1 MPLQIGLKYPSLGKS
16 NKFLLHHCCTL
27 LHLSYDTLSFILIKN
42 PMLNKFKITLA
53 ISVLMG
59 LFACTP
65 ITPKHQKTSSPSR
78 FLKENITQS
87 ELNKAADYKRYY
99 YVCNNLE
106 TGGRSSL
113 TTYFPLSRESRKKEN
128 FGFYFQLDGHQ
139 AVPFDHIENKELN
152 ARGSRFEVIY
162 QSYNPI
168 EGSMV
173 ELIARQHSSIY
184 YKNHNGFKTR
194 WLSCKGG

>member
-1 MPLQIGLKYPSLGKS
+1 
-16 NKFLLHHCCTL
+16 
-27 LHLSYDTLSFILIKN
+27 
-42 PMLNKFKITLA
+42 MLNKFKITLA
-53 ISVLMG
+53 ISVLMS

-65 ITPKHQKTSSPSR
+65 MAPKHQKTSAPSR

-87 ELNKAADYKRYY
+87 ELNKTADYKRYY

-128 FGFYFQLDGHQ
+128 FGFYFQLDGHK
-139 AVPFDHIENKELN
+139 AIPFDHIENKELN
-152 ARGSRFEVIY
+152 ARGTRFEVIY
-162 QSYNPI
+162 RSYNPI
-168 EGSMV
+168 DGSIV
-173 ELIARQHSSIY
+173 DLIARQHSSIY